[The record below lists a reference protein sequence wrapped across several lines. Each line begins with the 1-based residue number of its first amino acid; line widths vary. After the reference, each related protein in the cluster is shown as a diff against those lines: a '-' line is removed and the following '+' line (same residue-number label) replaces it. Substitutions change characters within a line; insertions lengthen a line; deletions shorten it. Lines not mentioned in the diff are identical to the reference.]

1 MLVTFLSIPVWA
13 GPNPLLGTCPILL
26 GTRDTGSCL
35 LASIST
41 SSFAGAPGVGKGW
54 RGSAG
59 RANLEPHARA
69 LGASTLLF
77 GPGQLLPASLSS
89 APGMKERG
97 DVLEHWLRLLH
108 REWWL
113 GSSALGSRSLPGASW
128 RCCKSLPRGTDRENP
143 P

>member
-54 RGSAG
+54 MGSAG
-59 RANLEPHARA
+59 RAEGKPRAPRPRSGGLHAAFWARTAPPCQPELCSGHEGTWRRPGTLAQALAQGVVAGIFRPRIQISAWGVLAMLQEPSQ
-69 LGASTLLF
+69 G
-77 GPGQLLPASLSS
+77 
-89 APGMKERG
+89 
-97 DVLEHWLRLLH
+97 
-108 REWWL
+108 
-113 GSSALGSRSLPGASW
+113 
-128 RCCKSLPRGTDRENP
+128 N
-143 P
+143 